1 MKGTEIICPN
11 CGEAISWEPIVDSK
25 DEINKISAQL
35 DDIQKTIKSLDQTIH
50 SNRLKLNSY
59 IDTTRQLKKENID
72 IEHRLLHI
80 DKQIEEYITYEKFK
94 AIANIKKQAT
104 KTSTQHLQ
112 EKQKELEEEFKTQ
125 VKILCQSISNRLVDW
140 GFKTKTN
147 VEFNFEK
154 FDFTFNDTIRTMLP
168 KGYRGF
174 FTVAVIIEL
183 MLQMKRVGVPCFDFI
198 LVDTVWKVASF
209 EKEDIN
215 DVVTKFLNN
224 ISNCGLQIIVFENEN
239 IGSAN
244 LNCKHITI

>member
-1 MKGTEIICPN
+1 
-11 CGEAISWEPIVDSK
+11 
-25 DEINKISAQL
+25 
-35 DDIQKTIKSLDQTIH
+35 
-50 SNRLKLNSY
+50 
-59 IDTTRQLKKENID
+59 
-72 IEHRLLHI
+72 
-80 DKQIEEYITYEKFK
+80 
-94 AIANIKKQAT
+94 
-104 KTSTQHLQ
+104 
-112 EKQKELEEEFKTQ
+112 
-125 VKILCQSISNRLVDW
+125 
-140 GFKTKTN
+140 
-147 VEFNFEK
+147 
-154 FDFTFNDTIRTMLP
+154 MLP

-198 LVDTVWKVASF
+198 LVDIVWKVASF

>member
-1 MKGTEIICPN
+1 
-11 CGEAISWEPIVDSK
+11 
-25 DEINKISAQL
+25 
-35 DDIQKTIKSLDQTIH
+35 
-50 SNRLKLNSY
+50 
-59 IDTTRQLKKENID
+59 
-72 IEHRLLHI
+72 
-80 DKQIEEYITYEKFK
+80 
-94 AIANIKKQAT
+94 
-104 KTSTQHLQ
+104 
-112 EKQKELEEEFKTQ
+112 
-125 VKILCQSISNRLVDW
+125 
-140 GFKTKTN
+140 
-147 VEFNFEK
+147 
-154 FDFTFNDTIRTMLP
+154 MLP